1 MDARPSSLLLL
12 ALLAGCSLGN
22 YQRLETS
29 GLARTVPWAAVR
41 RMGCLDLG
49 VHLARHPEVP
59 RAFAVLQFELGNR
72 CEAPVRVDLTAVRV
86 QARYP
91 GGATVWL
98 PLHDPRAE
106 VRPASLDV
114 RMHVFQPL
122 AYVPGGPEGSAPEA
136 LCVALGRVAPD
147 DPPEDG
153 GDPLVCFPVPA
164 YEGLPIARGGFA

>member
-1 MDARPSSLLLL
+1 MEAPPPSLLSL
-12 ALLAGCSLGN
+12 ALLAGCALGN
-22 YQRLETS
+22 YQRLATAA
-29 GLARTVPWAAVR
+29 LARNVPWAAAR
-41 RMGCLDLG
+41 RLGCLDLG

-59 RAFAVLQFELGNR
+59 REFAVLQFELGNR

-86 QARYP
+86 QARYA

-98 PLHDPRAE
+98 PTYDPRAE

-122 AYVPGGPEGSAPEA
+122 AYGPGGPERSAPEA

-147 DPPEDG
+147 DPPDDA
-153 GDPLVCFPVPA
+153 GDPVVCLPVPA